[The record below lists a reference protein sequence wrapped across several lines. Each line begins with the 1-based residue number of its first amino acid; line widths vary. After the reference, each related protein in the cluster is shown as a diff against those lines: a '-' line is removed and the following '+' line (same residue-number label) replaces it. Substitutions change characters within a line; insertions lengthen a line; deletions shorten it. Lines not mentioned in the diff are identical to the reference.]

1 MKKENT
7 QEKKKRKEIPAMLKK
22 GGISKEEKER
32 NPGNAEKEKI
42 IIRAGKFYAVIGY
55 FWILCFVPLLL
66 RKDNSFA
73 VHHGKNGLMLFLAW
87 LACLI
92 ISVFPIIGHIISFVG
107 IIFIMI
113 LSIQGIIHSLKGEY
127 WHMPLLG
134 SHAEKL
140 NL

>member
-7 QEKKKRKEIPAMLKK
+7 QKKEKRKEIPAMLKK
-22 GGISKEEKER
+22 EGISKE
-32 NPGNAEKEKI
+32 EKEKI

-87 LACLI
+87 LACLV
-92 ISVFPIIGHIISFVG
+92 ISVFPILGHIISFVG

-113 LSIQGIIHSLKGEY
+113 LSIQGIIRALKGEY
-127 WHMPLLG
+127 WRMPFLG
-134 SHAEKL
+134 GLAEEL
-140 NL
+140 NI